1 MMQHFLLSAAILCQA
16 AADPAADEAIKR
28 YVQHCEEARSAA
40 IVLKEKEIKA
50 LAGSDSA
57 TAARFRTIQVE
68 LQQLKEQPAPL
79 LRMSMPPTRD
89 GVGLLVEDVAGHPNA
104 RQTVD
109 VLEVVD
115 DDEAIV
121 RAWYAPSLSSVNAP
135 FASDDPTFVD
145 LWLEGIATSDLAAG
159 MAAKLPQVF
168 QVTGNKLFDT
178 TCGKRSLPLLRPI
191 DISRYRSGNQR

>member
-1 MMQHFLLSAAILCQA
+1 MMHHVLLFTAILSQA
-16 AADPAADEAIKR
+16 AADQAVDEAIKK
-28 YVQHCEEARSAA
+28 YVQRCEDVKALRILLIE
-40 IVLKEKEIKA
+40 EGIKK
-50 LAGSDSA
+50 LAGSSNA
-57 TAARFRTIQVE
+57 TTESLKKLRAE
-68 LQQLKEQPAPL
+68 LKEQPAPL
-79 LRMSMPPTRD
+79 VRISMPPMKD
-89 GVGLLVEDVAGHPNA
+89 DIGLLAENAKGPSNA

-121 RAWYAPSLSSVNAP
+121 RAWYAPALTSVNAAIAP
-135 FASDDPTFVD
+135 DDPTFVD
-145 LWLEGIATSDLAAG
+145 LWLEGIDTSDLAAG

-168 QVTGNKLFDT
+168 HVSGNKLFDT